1 MRNAIK
7 IAFLAILVTGCSVY
21 KEYERP
27 EVKIDSLYRYVQ
39 ADTTTIAEV
48 GWTDFFTDTLLQN
61 LIRTGLENNVSM
73 LTARQRVIEA
83 RANLKAA
90 RLAYLPSI
98 GFTPGANIANSNER
112 YGGTAYGFSVPISV
126 SWEIDIAGK
135 TFNKKRYAKAA
146 LKQAEIYE
154 LSVRTEL
161 VAAIAQYY
169 YTLEMLDEQL
179 QISETTSESWKQ
191 NVKIMK
197 SMKQAGMAN
206 EASVSQTEA
215 NAIAIEATLFDL
227 RRQIR
232 QVENN
237 LAALLGVM
245 PQEFKRGKLND
256 EKISDRLSYGVPMQM
271 LSRRPDVMYAEYEL
285 RKAYYNTAY
294 AHASFYPSLTLSGEF
309 GWEKALTSPVG
320 WLISAGAG
328 LVQPI
333 FNRGA
338 LKANLTTAQA
348 RQEAAAAEFRQSL
361 IDAGTEVNNALEQCY
376 SVQHKTNLRNS
387 QIEALK
393 IAENS
398 TRQLMRHSESTYLE
412 VLTAQQ
418 SLLSARLL
426 QVSDH
431 YDAVSGAISLYR
443 ALGGGWK

>member
-1 MRNAIK
+1 MRNAVK
-7 IAFLAILVTGCSVY
+7 IAILTILVTGCSVY

-27 EVKIDSLYRYVQ
+27 QVKLDSLYRYVQ
-39 ADTTTIAEV
+39 ADTTTIAGL
-48 GWTDFFTDTLLQN
+48 GWEDFFTDTLLQS
-61 LIRTGLENNVSM
+61 LIRTGLENNVSVI
-73 LTARQRVIEA
+73 TARQRVIEA
-83 RANLKAA
+83 QANLKAA
-90 RLAYLPSI
+90 RLAYLPSVALSPT
-98 GFTPGANIANSNER
+98 GSIANSNER
-112 YGGTAYGFSVPISV
+112 YGGTVHGFSVPLTV

-161 VAAIAQYY
+161 IAAIAEYY
-169 YTLEMLDEQL
+169 YTLEMLDAQL
-179 QISETTSESWKQ
+179 KVSETTAESWKQ
-191 NVKIMK
+191 NVRIMK
-197 SMKQAGMAN
+197 SMKEAGMAN

-215 NAIAIEATLFDL
+215 NAIAIAASLFDL
-227 RRQIR
+227 KRKIR
-232 QVENN
+232 QSEND
-237 LAALLGVM
+237 LAALLGIM
-245 PQEFKRGKLND
+245 PQEFRRGSLKD
-256 EKISDRLSYGVPMQM
+256 EKISDRLAAGIPVQL
-271 LSRRPDVMYAEYEL
+271 LSRRPDVMYAEQEL

-294 AHASFYPSLTLSGEF
+294 AHACFYPSLTLSGEF

-328 LVQPI
+328 LVQPL

-348 RQEAAAAEFRQSL
+348 RQESAAAEFRQSL
-361 IDAGTEVNNALEQCY
+361 INAGREVNNALEMCY
-376 SVQHKTNLRNS
+376 SVQHKTNLRND

-393 IAENS
+393 IAEKS

-426 QVSDH
+426 QITDH
-431 YDAVSGAISLYR
+431 YDAVSGVISLYK
-443 ALGGGWK
+443 ALGGGWE